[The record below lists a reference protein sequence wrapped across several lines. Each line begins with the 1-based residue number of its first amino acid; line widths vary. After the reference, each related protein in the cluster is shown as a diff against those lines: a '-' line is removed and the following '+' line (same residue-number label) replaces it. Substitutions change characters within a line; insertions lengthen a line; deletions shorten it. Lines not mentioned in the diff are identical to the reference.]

1 MRASNIQAILLDFD
15 GTLVDSE
22 FLHYDCWSRAV
33 APYGAKIGW
42 EDYQRRLVGRTDIE
56 AGKILLSEAGHD
68 PTPELLGAV
77 CAHKHQGYRRRFCH
91 ELTIES
97 EILEWIARRPAHLQL
112 GLVSSSSTQ
121 EVEPLLIQENIRTSF
136 DFIVLG
142 DHVSRHKPH
151 PEPYQRAIG
160 YLNQGGLSDPPSAT
174 IVFEDSDSGVASAQ
188 AAGLRV
194 RRVRSPK
201 ELLPAI
207 REELSRCPKAN
218 SHSERGLRYS
228 SNGQARRVGRG

>member
-1 MRASNIQAILLDFD
+1 LHSKIIQAILLDFD

-56 AGKILLSEAGHD
+56 AGKILLSEAGLD
-68 PTPELLGAV
+68 PTPELLNQV
-77 CAHKHQGYRRRFCH
+77 CSRKHQGYRGRFCD
-91 ELTIES
+91 ELTIDR
-97 EILEWIARRPAHLQL
+97 EIAEWLSQRPADLHL

-121 EVEPLLIQENIRTSF
+121 EVEPLLIKNKLLSF
-136 DFIVLG
+136 FSFVVLG

-151 PEPYQRAIG
+151 PEPYQQAIG
-160 YLNQGGLSDPPSAT
+160 YLNQRGLSDAPSVT
-174 IVFEDSDSGVASAQ
+174 IAFEDSDSGVASAE

-194 RRVRSPK
+194 RRVLSPK
-201 ELLPAI
+201 DLLPGI
-207 REELSRCPKAN
+207 HEELS
-218 SHSERGLRYS
+218 
-228 SNGQARRVGRG
+228 QAVPAI